1 MAWATSGNVS
11 TTNLQA
17 GTDSP
22 ALARQDIKAAFDE
35 LVIVIDGRNT
45 ANGVVGLD
53 ASSKIAA
60 TYLPDELNTSTGE
73 DLTLDP
79 SSDKVNIEHI
89 LNLTPQTTAELQ
101 ARTDITEGDV
111 AVCSDGDTGSYC
123 IAVATGE
130 DDSAGNPIWK
140 RISLG
145 AEISAT

>member
-1 MAWATSGNVS
+1 MAWGNS
-11 TTNLQA
+11 ANIDTTNLQS

-22 ALARQDIKAAFDE
+22 ALARENLYDALVE
-35 LVIVIDGRNT
+35 LIAVIDGRNT
-45 ANGVVGLD
+45 ANGVVGLN
-53 ASSKIAA
+53 ASTKIAS
-60 TYLPDELNTSTGE
+60 TYLPDEINSSTGT

-79 SSDKVNIEHI
+79 GSDKVNIEHI
-89 LNLTPQTTAELQ
+89 LNLNPQTTAELQ

-111 AVCSDGDTGSYC
+111 AVCSDGDGGSYC

-140 RISLG
+140 RIALG

>member
-1 MAWATSGNVS
+1 MAWGNSANVD
-11 TTNLQA
+11 TTNLLS
-17 GTDSP
+17 GNNSP
-22 ALARQDIKAAFDE
+22 ALAREDLKDALDE
-35 LVIVIDGRNT
+35 LANVIDGRNT
-45 ANGVVGLD
+45 ANGVAGLN

-60 TYLPDELNTSTGE
+60 TYLPDEFNSSSGQ

-79 SSDKVNIEHI
+79 STDKVNIEHI
-89 LNLTPQTTAELQ
+89 LNLNPQTTAQLQ

-111 AVCSDGDTGSYC
+111 AVCSDGDGGSYC

-140 RISLG
+140 RIALG